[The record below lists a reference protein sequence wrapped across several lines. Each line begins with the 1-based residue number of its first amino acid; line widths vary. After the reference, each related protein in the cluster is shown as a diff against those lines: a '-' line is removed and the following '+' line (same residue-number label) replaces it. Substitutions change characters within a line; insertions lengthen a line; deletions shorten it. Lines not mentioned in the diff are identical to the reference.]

1 MLRSGS
7 LRWPRSA
14 FPDPSGI
21 YRFERLALGAFT
33 VTYDETDFFNSRSGS
48 ASGRITDLERNA
60 EVSIVLPGFTSLF
73 GELVEG
79 GVPSTPLDE
88 FTPLAVEGRLQES
101 STGIYRKD
109 DGLDID
115 GDYRV
120 ENVPEGALTL
130 TASENL
136 ETPPVVSGATAVVT
150 DDQIEHQVDIE
161 RGTAL
166 GFDVELPPS
175 FRVTSDGSLDA
186 QGTMLAR
193 ALVNGK
199 AFPILAAATPDLSD
213 PNHFVV
219 GPVRTSGVDHRR
231 DVYAPAGGEFV
242 RYLEV
247 FENPHDFDVEIT
259 LTFETSLFVLGTSSG
274 DDRIDPADRF
284 FTSFG
289 PGIVVG
295 GTRRLPDFAGT
306 DFDASFDLTWRNLV
320 VPANGRL
327 VVMHFGIGAADDVEA
342 LALAE
347 SLSSLA
353 HPRAIEGLDPAL
365 RSSIVNFEVPQ

>member
-1 MLRSGS
+1 V
-7 LRWPRSA
+7 
-14 FPDPSGI
+14 
-21 YRFERLALGAFT
+21 ALGAFT
-33 VTYDETDFFNSRSGS
+33 VTYDETEFPTMRSGS
-48 ASGRITDLERNA
+48 ASGRITDVGGSA

-101 STGIYRKD
+101 STGIYRRN
-109 DGLDID
+109 DGLGVD

-120 ENVPEGALTL
+120 ETVPEGTITL

-136 ETPPVVSGATAVVT
+136 EIPPIVSSETAVVT
-150 DDQIEHQVDIE
+150 ADQIEHEVDIE
-161 RGTAL
+161 RGTAA
-166 GFDVELPPS
+166 GFDVELGPS

-186 QGTMLAR
+186 QGTSLAR

-199 AFPILAAATPDLSD
+199 AFPVLAAAAPDATD

-219 GPVRTSGVDHRR
+219 GPVRTSGVDLRR
-231 DVYAPAGGEFV
+231 DIYAPAGEKFV

-247 FENPHDFDVEIT
+247 FENPHGFDIEVTVT
-259 LTFETSLFVLGTSSG
+259 LETSLFVFGTSSG

-289 PGIVVG
+289 TGVVVG
-295 GTRRLPDFAGT
+295 GTRRLPDVAGT
-306 DFDASFDLTWRNLV
+306 DFDASFDLTWRKLV

-327 VVMHFGIGAADDVEA
+327 VLMHFGIGADDDVEA

-347 SLSSLA
+347 SLSGLA
-353 HPRAIEGLDPAL
+353 HPMALQGLDPAL
-365 RSSIVNFEVPQ
+365 RPSIVNFEIPQ